1 MTHHDGIDKE
11 HDRADDTGVPK
22 VEEAANYVFPVDHGA
37 GTDEEPV
44 ESEDEGSYV
53 SGAAHE
59 HAPTTD
65 TMPMTMDEKG
75 DYVAPVDHG
84 SGTKVDVDGEAG
96 DYVDAE
102 HADEK

>member
-1 MTHHDGIDKE
+1 MTHHDGTDNDHE
-11 HDRADDTGVPK
+11 GTHRAPEPK
-22 VEEAANYVFPVDHGA
+22 VEEAANYVFPVDHGT

-44 ESEDEGSYV
+44 EAENEGSYV

-59 HAPTTD
+59 HAPD
-65 TMPMTMDEKG
+65 TKPMTMDEKG

-84 SGTKVDVDGEAG
+84 KGTKVDTDGEAG

-102 HADEK
+102 HGDDK